1 MKPSQSLNKFALYLA
16 GLLVA
21 AGMSGC
27 MNLPGIVSEAEMNAP
42 LKPSFSSPELR
53 TPSTPRPQAMLYG
66 QWEAMQVM
74 DMKTTIPSIKY
85 ANTTTSASNTSYTF
99 FDDGNCQMIVKAG
112 ETQSMSSGNWT
123 YKNDILTMNLTD
135 ATGKSVQMQFK
146 LLWYSDSQF
155 EMRYAD
161 LGAYE
166 KLLKIGNAKSVNC
179 SYDERGCMTT
189 KMVISSG
196 SNSNNTTILESPLIF
211 DRKQ

>member
-1 MKPSQSLNKFALYLA
+1 
-16 GLLVA
+16 
-21 AGMSGC
+21 
-27 MNLPGIVSEAEMNAP
+27 MNAP
-42 LKPSFSSPELR
+42 LKPSFSPPELR
-53 TPSTPRPQAMLYG
+53 TASTPRPQAMLYG

-123 YKNDILTMNLTD
+123 YKNDNLTD